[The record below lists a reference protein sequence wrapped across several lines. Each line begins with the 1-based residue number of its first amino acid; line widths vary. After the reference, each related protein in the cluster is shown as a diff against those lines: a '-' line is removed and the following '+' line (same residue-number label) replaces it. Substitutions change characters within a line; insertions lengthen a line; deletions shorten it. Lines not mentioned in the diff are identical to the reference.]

1 VSDQDFNF
9 NPQPRR
15 EAKPF
20 EPPPW
25 EQAQFEE
32 LAKRKAAEV
41 AAAEAAAQALA
52 EAQGTDDLTAAVQ
65 AASSQVVE
73 EQAEQEAPQ
82 EDATADFMAATAVS
96 AGKKKI
102 DSEEE
107 LDPRIPAML
116 IGLSNEDPPFGTGL
130 WRVPLFAGAVLAA
143 TGVLLMIW
151 GAFAMAAARKT
162 GVTGSLGGGILVAF
176 GLVFI
181 GIGGWMA
188 FRTLRQQGVL

>member
-25 EQAQFEE
+25 EQPQFEE
-32 LAKRKAAEV
+32 LARRKAADQAE
-41 AAAEAAAQALA
+41 AEAAALALA
-52 EAQGTDDLTAAVQ
+52 EAHGTDELTAAVQ
-65 AASSQVVE
+65 AATTQVVDAPAE
-73 EQAEQEAPQ
+73 EVAPARSTTPTPV
-82 EDATADFMAATAVS
+82 ATPVVS
-96 AGKKKI
+96 AGTKKI

-116 IGLSNEDPPFGTGL
+116 IGLRSEDPPFGTGL
-130 WRVPLFAGAVLAA
+130 WRVPLVAGAVLAA
-143 TGVLLMIW
+143 IGVLLMIW
-151 GAFAMAAARKT
+151 GAFAMAAVRKT
-162 GVTGSLGGGILVAF
+162 GVAGSLGGGILVAF
-176 GLVFI
+176 GIVFI